1 MAKNDTTLD
10 ELGTADATAPEVP
23 TAPAAE
29 ASVPPVPDAP
39 PAAEVTAPTPEVPA
53 VDAPAVET
61 VTVTVPA
68 AFDLVI
74 DHATTISVKPGV
86 QEMALEHANHWYAIA
101 SGVVIYKA

>member
-1 MAKNDTTLD
+1 MAKDDKNLD

-23 TAPAAE
+23 TAP
-29 ASVPPVPDAP
+29 VPPVPDAP
-39 PAAEVTAPTPEVPA
+39 PAVEVTAPTLTPEAPA

-61 VTVTVPA
+61 VTVTVPV

-74 DHATTISVKPGV
+74 DHATTISVKPGI

-101 SGVVIYKA
+101 SGVVIYEA